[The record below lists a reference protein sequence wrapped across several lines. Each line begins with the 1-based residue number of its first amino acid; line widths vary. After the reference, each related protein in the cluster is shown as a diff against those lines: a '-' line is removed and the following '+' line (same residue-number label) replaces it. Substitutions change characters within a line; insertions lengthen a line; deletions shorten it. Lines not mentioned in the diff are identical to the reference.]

1 MTESQ
6 DIANTKKEPVDA
18 YWIVANIFAIIH
30 YLEDRFGISAVESV
44 VETATKIEDSM
55 RAENPEP
62 E

>member
-1 MTESQ
+1 MESK
-6 DIANTKKEPVDA
+6 DIANTEKKDPVDV

-30 YLEDRFGISAVESV
+30 YLEDRFGVPAVETI

-55 RAENPEP
+55 RQEQPEP